1 MSSVILLASS
11 PRQSIALVWLIRL
24 RIFQTV
30 SHWGMLHMP
39 STNVNIDQ
47 PVLPRYELFFFLFF
61 TQDRL
66 KIISKLP
73 EKIKSELVKL
83 NSTLNGKVGAP
94 LVVLWSVLLF

>member
-1 MSSVILLASS
+1 
-11 PRQSIALVWLIRL
+11 
-24 RIFQTV
+24 
-30 SHWGMLHMP
+30 MLHMP

-47 PVLPRYELFFFLFF
+47 PVLPRYEFFFFFFF